1 MGTNDDCP
9 TLLTVDSLC
18 VQLGNP
24 AVEAVK
30 QISFAINRGEI
41 LGMAGE
47 SGSGKSV
54 SALSLT
60 RLLPVSANPS
70 YSGVARLYGI
80 EKNLLSMS
88 SRELA
93 TVRGGRIG
101 YVFQE
106 PSSSFNP
113 VYTIKEH
120 LLEVVALHGVS
131 RRDRSKA
138 INVALESVGI
148 PATETNLRAYPG
160 DFSGGMLQRLAI
172 ACALIPEPDLLIADE
187 PTTALDT
194 TTQKRIVELLR
205 KLNEDLGMAILF
217 ISHDLALLKQIAPRI
232 IVMKDGVI
240 VEQGSSSEVLY
251 HPVHPY
257 TQSLVEAIPK
267 LKLPTGDRR
276 LD

>member
-120 LLEVVALHGVS
+120 LLEVVALQGVS
-131 RRDRSKA
+131 RGDRSRA
-138 INVALESVGI
+138 ISDALESVGI

-172 ACALIPEPDLLIADE
+172 ACALIPKPDLLIADE

-217 ISHDLALLKQIAPRI
+217 ISHDLALLKQIAPKL

-251 HPVHPY
+251 NPVHPY

-267 LKLPTGDRR
+267 LELPNRR
-276 LD
+276 PSP

>member
-60 RLLPVSANPS
+60 RLLPISSNPS
-70 YSGVARLYGI
+70 YSGDARLFGI
-80 EKNLLSMS
+80 EKNLLGMN

-120 LLEVVALHGVS
+120 LLEIV
-131 RRDRSKA
+131 A
-138 INVALESVGI
+138 INGVQIG
-148 PATETNLRAYPG
+148 RAH
-160 DFSGGMLQRLAI
+160 
-172 ACALIPEPDLLIADE
+172 
-187 PTTALDT
+187 
-194 TTQKRIVELLR
+194 V
-205 KLNEDLGMAILF
+205 
-217 ISHDLALLKQIAPRI
+217 
-232 IVMKDGVI
+232 
-240 VEQGSSSEVLY
+240 
-251 HPVHPY
+251 
-257 TQSLVEAIPK
+257 
-267 LKLPTGDRR
+267 
-276 LD
+276 